1 MKIIGKIVLALIL
14 ISGLAFAQQK
24 PDDLQRVKDALVSQT
39 LLVQDLEKQ
48 NLELK
53 GIIQRVGDDLK
64 LIKTVAQL
72 DSLKTVYG
80 IVVDDPKKKKVR
92 NN

>member
-1 MKIIGKIVLALIL
+1 MKIIAKIVLALIL

-39 LLVQDLEKQ
+39 ILVQDLEKQ

-53 GIIQRVGDDLK
+53 GIIQRVSDDLGK
-64 LIKTVAQL
+64 IKTISQL
-72 DSLKTVYG
+72 DSLKQVYG
-80 IVVDDPKKKKVR
+80 IVEEQKKKVR